1 MKGIVWGVDR
11 PACGSRLDTLITEY
25 ELFWNIKP
33 KKIKQSQQT
42 YEVEFENGDIWR
54 AVVISECA
62 RGRKCNISL
71 VDERIPYELIP
82 IIESCTTCPPYHAI
96 NYY

>member
-1 MKGIVWGVDR
+1 MKGIVWGLNR
-11 PACGSRLDTLITEY
+11 PTCDGRLNKLITEY

-33 KKIKQSQQT
+33 KKIRQSQQT
-42 YEVEFENGDIWR
+42 YEVEFENGDFWI
-54 AVVISECA
+54 AVVIAESA

-82 IIESCTTCPPYHAI
+82 IIKSCTICPPFNAI
-96 NYY
+96 SYY